1 MCSALARACARIS
14 AAPQGGDLL
23 LRRPTIHWV
32 VVTHPTE
39 FVRATSTAKIA
50 ARTLCG
56 GATRDTCEWLLFGC
70 KAHTHRL
77 DELLTGNE
85 GAVHILFPRKEHCDE
100 GGTSAAEAFAAFS
113 ATASES
119 KGKDEPAVKQWVVIV
134 PDGSWE
140 CAKALVAEIQR
151 RAGRSI
157 KLLELDRDRV
167 AATTSQLIDALHHG
181 SGCGRISTLEA
192 CAQLIEE
199 AGDSERARR
208 VVDAMAPLVQHIVSQ
223 DKLENDGAAVAA
235 STASPLHKSWVA
247 AFEALAQDDRHRVA
261 IPAGLRRCG
270 LCRMTLSTHNRMV
283 RHLQGRKH
291 CEAVASKLLSSE
303 AEPCMPTDE
312 SAATAWNAYNT
323 KALAH
328 ATIEPPDVGIALLTA
343 AMSCG
348 EACAGLHECV

>member
-1 MCSALARACARIS
+1 MCSALTRACARIS
-14 AAPQGGDLL
+14 AAPQGGELL

-151 RAGRSI
+151 RAGRRI

-208 VVDAMAPLVQHIVSQ
+208 VVDAMAPLVQYIVNQ

-235 STASPLHKSWVA
+235 ST
-247 AFEALAQDDRHRVA
+247 
-261 IPAGLRRCG
+261 
-270 LCRMTLSTHNRMV
+270 
-283 RHLQGRKH
+283 
-291 CEAVASKLLSSE
+291 
-303 AEPCMPTDE
+303 
-312 SAATAWNAYNT
+312 SAASS
-323 KALAH
+323 H
-328 ATIEPPDVGIALLTA
+328 IF
-343 AMSCG
+343 S
-348 EACAGLHECV
+348 